1 VGLYFSDDASS
12 SWVNESDLLVLG
24 GGGQLSSVVVPVNGL
39 DNVRVTIDI
48 ELGVSLLNIPELD
61 GEIGGGGGENVAGNW
76 VEVDGSDLSLVS
88 GEGLNWGGDGGGGSS
103 FGDLPDLSVTVLSTG
118 SDEALVEGVELDVK
132 DFGGVTTE
140 EWKAGGELSWGICV
154 QDSE

>member
-1 VGLYFSDDASS
+1 
-12 SWVNESDLLVLG
+12 
-24 GGGQLSSVVVPVNGL
+24 L

-88 GEGLNWGGDGGGGSS
+88 GEGLNWGGDGGGGSQMEYCLSEVLENPMEKS
-103 FGDLPDLSVTVLSTG
+103 FSLLPR
-118 SDEALVEGVELDVK
+118 
-132 DFGGVTTE
+132 
-140 EWKAGGELSWGICV
+140 
-154 QDSE
+154 